1 MDEQRSQFLTSMVS
15 ILDKLQE
22 TCVTR
27 GEPLLASVLVIA
39 KGEAED
45 ALRHATELEEIN
57 ALRESMSSQTTW
69 RAEDQKRVVAEET
82 AEVTNALAAA
92 MEAAQRDE
100 IAA

>member
-1 MDEQRSQFLTSMVS
+1 MDGERSQFLTSMVS

-27 GEPLLASVLVIA
+27 GEPLLASVLTIA

-57 ALRESMSSQTTW
+57 ALRVSMSSTTTW
-69 RAEDQKRVVAEET
+69 RAEDQKRVAQET

-92 MEAAQRDE
+92 MDAAQRNE